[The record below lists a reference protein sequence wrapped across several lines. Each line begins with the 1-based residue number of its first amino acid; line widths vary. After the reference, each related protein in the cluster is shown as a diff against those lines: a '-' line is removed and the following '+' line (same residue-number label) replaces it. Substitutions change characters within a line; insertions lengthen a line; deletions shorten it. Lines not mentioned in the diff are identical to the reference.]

1 MPHVIPYQG
10 SKRRLAGRILE
21 HVAGQRFERLY
32 EPFAGSAAIT
42 IAAASAGLA
51 DEYRISDTLAPLVA
65 LWQAVIG
72 APESLADRY
81 EATWEGQHHAP
92 DHYERVRD
100 SFNAGGD
107 PAELLYLLARCVK
120 NAPRFNAQGAFNQ
133 SPDRRRT
140 GMKPEVARRNVL
152 AVSRLLLGRAQASCL
167 EVEEALR
174 DATPRD
180 LVYLDPP
187 WEGTTVGTDKR
198 YHQGFDRA
206 RLVALL
212 EQLDARG
219 VPYLLS
225 YDGRLG
231 ERTYGEALP
240 ARLDVE
246 RFELDAG
253 RSAQAT
259 LVGRSDVTVE
269 SLYVSRRLLRGART

>member
-1 MPHVIPYQG
+1 VIPYQG
-10 SKRRLAGRILE
+10 SKRRLAPRILACVE
-21 HVAGQRFERLY
+21 GRRFERLF

-42 IAAASAGLA
+42 IAAAARDIAG
-51 DEYRISDTLAPLVA
+51 EYRVSDTLGPLVL

-72 APESLADRY
+72 APQELADRY
-81 EATWEGQHHAP
+81 EAIWQAQHLAP
-92 DHYERVRD
+92 DHYDRVRD
-100 SFNAGGD
+100 SFNADGD

-133 SPDRRRT
+133 SADKRRA
-140 GMKPEVARRNVL
+140 GMKPATARRNI
-152 AVSRLLLGRAQASCL
+152 AAASELLLGRAEASCA
-167 EVEEALR
+167 EVEDALEA
-174 DATPRD
+174 AGPGD

-187 WEGTTVGTDKR
+187 WEGTTVGSDKR
-198 YHQGFDRA
+198 YHQGFDRE
-206 RLVALL
+206 RLVQLL
-212 EQLDARG
+212 DDLDARG

-259 LVGRSDVTVE
+259 LSGRRDLTVE
-269 SLYVSRRLLRGART
+269 SLYVSRSLLRAG